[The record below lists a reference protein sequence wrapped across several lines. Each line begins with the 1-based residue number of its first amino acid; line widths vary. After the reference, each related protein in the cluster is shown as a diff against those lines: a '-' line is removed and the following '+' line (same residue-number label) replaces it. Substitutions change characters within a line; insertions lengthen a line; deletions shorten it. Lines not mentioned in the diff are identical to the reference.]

1 MQINREELVSK
12 HDFLN
17 VVFDKGFSVLKSKKC
32 NFNGIDVN
40 LKDPNHYHHVYTRGN
55 EQDYVGFG
63 IKFQNMKKILLIR
76 SPYTITNMTDTEYQL
91 KILDDLGKKVI
102 ELIEFK
108 PGQCYPIDFNA
119 MERRFSL
126 SNMNTPM
133 EWSKAIKFRTII
145 EKVPKKMT
153 VRYN

>member
-1 MQINREELVSK
+1 
-12 HDFLN
+12 
-17 VVFDKGFSVLKSKKC
+17 
-32 NFNGIDVN
+32 
-40 LKDPNHYHHVYTRGN
+40 
-55 EQDYVGFG
+55 
-63 IKFQNMKKILLIR
+63 
-76 SPYTITNMTDTEYQL
+76 MTDTEYQL

-153 VRYN
+153 VRYNLVIF